1 MKEGDLVI
9 CKIEKIDAHSAIA
22 KIIDTNIYG
31 IIHASE
37 VASGWVRKVSDHL
50 KEGQLVVCKI
60 LSANKTLFNLS
71 IKRVSENEKREMMKK
86 YEMDKRADKII
97 NLVAKKTKAENV
109 EEIKKRII
117 ERFGSLSSFIDAVK
131 EGNDE
136 VEKIIE
142 KKWINLIKKILEKI
156 EKRKEYVFK
165 AKIKLRSYEPN
176 GIEIIKSVFEDNF
189 GLDIKYIGG
198 SQFLLKFK
206 SENPKIGEKEFKN
219 RVDKLIE
226 KSKRLNCFVE
236 ANILS

>member
-1 MKEGDLVI
+1 MKEGELVI
-9 CKIEKIDAHSAIA
+9 CKIEKIDAHSALA
-22 KIIDTNIYG
+22 KIINTDRYG

-37 VASGWVRKVSDHL
+37 VASGWVRRISDHL

-60 LSANKTLFNLS
+60 LSANKTLLNLS
-71 IKRVSENEKREMMKK
+71 IKRVSENEKKQTMKK
-86 YEMDKRADKII
+86 YEAEKRADKII
-97 NLVAKKTKAENV
+97 NFVAKKMKAENL
-109 EEIKKRII
+109 EEIKKDII
-117 ERFGSLSSFIDAVK
+117 EKFGSLSSFIEAVK
-131 EGNDE
+131 EDKSE
-136 VEKIIE
+136 IE
-142 KKWINLIKKILEKI
+142 EFDKKWIRMIKKILEKI
-156 EKRKEYVFK
+156 EKKKEYEFK

-176 GIEIIKSVFEDNF
+176 GVEIIKSVFEDNF